1 MRDEKMEL
9 QKEFSSKQEEL
20 EVKGHE
26 IKKIQSKF
34 GQVKGEL
41 DDM

>member
-1 MRDEKMEL
+1 MEL